1 MTHYK
6 ALSILSGLLPLEDDE
21 TANAVLRWAALHP
34 EQITT
39 GQQMRALEQIRCTV
53 EDNETL

>member
-6 ALSILSGLLPLEDDE
+6 ALSILAGLIPLEDDE
-21 TANAVLRWAALHP
+21 TACAVLRWAAIHP

-39 GQQMRALEQIRCTV
+39 GQQMRALEQIRCNV
-53 EDNETL
+53 EGNCL

>member
-6 ALSILSGLLPLEDDE
+6 ALSILAGLIPLEDDE
-21 TANAVLRWAALHP
+21 TACAVLRWAAINP

-53 EDNETL
+53 EDNCL

>member
-6 ALSILSGLLPLEDDE
+6 ALSILAGLIPLEDDE
-21 TANAVLRWAALHP
+21 TACAVLRWAAIHP

-39 GQQMRALEQIRCTV
+39 GQQMRALEQIRCNV
-53 EDNETL
+53 EDNCL